1 MKIKSI
7 QHTLFFALL
16 AFSFSWA
23 IFLALDVWFIPTFA
37 SRLNAAHLA
46 VMAMFGHFL
55 GMAGPALA
63 ALVMWRCLN
72 DAPRPV
78 WKWSRA
84 SYYVWIAAALL
95 VWRGVSLA
103 AGMLAAPNDFQ
114 FRASFES
121 YQWALLVGALTL
133 GWFAGMGEEL
143 GWCAYLLPRLTPA
156 FGKIGAMVISGI
168 VRGLWHLPVVVA
180 PLLLVTW
187 KGEMTLDTFGANVLL
202 VAFALALSNILFGAA
217 MSWLWFKAESVPL
230 VGWAHQCFDV
240 ARDFGLLLVISAAS
254 SDATTLVWSVGI
266 HLLGIVA
273 LAWLAR
279 QALSRPRRMRACPR
293 RIRTV
298 ERGSPVTRHPSH
310 Y

>member
-7 QHTLFFALL
+7 QHTALFALL

-37 SRLNAAHLA
+37 PRFDAAHLA
-46 VMAMFGHFL
+46 VLAMFGHFW

-63 ALVMWRCLN
+63 ALVMWRRLN

-84 SYYVWIAAALL
+84 SYYAWVAAALL
-95 VWRGVSLA
+95 IWRGVSLA
-103 AGMLAAPNDFQ
+103 AGALAAPHDFQ
-114 FRASFES
+114 FRNSFES

-156 FGKIGAMVISGI
+156 FGKIGAVMISGI

-180 PLLLVTW
+180 PLLVVAW
-187 KGEMTLDTFGANVLL
+187 KGEMNLDALAANVLL
-202 VAFALALSNILFGAA
+202 VAFALMLSNILFGAA
-217 MSWLWFKAESVPL
+217 MGWLWFKTESVPL
-230 VGWAHQCFDV
+230 LGWTHQCFDV
-240 ARDFGLLLVISAAS
+240 ARDFGTLLVIGAANN
-254 SDATTLVWSVGI
+254 DTTMLVWSVGI
-266 HLLGIVA
+266 HLIGIIA
-273 LAWLAR
+273 LVWLAR
-279 QALSRPRRMRACPR
+279 QALSRPRRMR
-293 RIRTV
+293 
-298 ERGSPVTRHPSH
+298 ENPSE
-310 Y
+310 YKGWSAAPP